1 MTLPPT
7 GTSRL
12 REEEHRAAVPGEQDA
27 GEILALADQ
36 PERAMGGGAPF
47 SAELHQHV
55 LLVTAVANCYGRIYM
70 FEYVSMEVGT

>member
-7 GTSRL
+7 ATSHL

-27 GEILALADQ
+27 GEVLALADQ

-47 SAELHQHV
+47 SAELHQHEV
-55 LLVTAVANCYGRIYM
+55 LSHSYGRIY
-70 FEYVSMEVGT
+70 